1 MKDVY
6 VKTYIKKDVCSFI
19 KKKKKTMINLLPCE
33 ACKVD
38 STY

>member
-19 KKKKKTMINLLPCE
+19 KKKKNNDQSASL
-33 ACKVD
+33 
-38 STY
+38 

>member
-19 KKKKKTMINLLPCE
+19 KKKKTMINLLPCE